1 MDFRGTKAKVKRM
14 RLLSL
19 LIFFSNPMI
28 RQPFFHFRSHPIL
41 IYMLYL
47 SSMGAR
53 IYHPHFMSILGGGG
67 EMMAVM
73 LVKLS
78 KVVEVM
84 VIVVR

>member
-1 MDFRGTKAKVKRM
+1 
-14 RLLSL
+14 
-19 LIFFSNPMI
+19 
-28 RQPFFHFRSHPIL
+28 
-41 IYMLYL
+41 MLYL